1 YMLRELRLN
10 NLAIIKKVDL
20 EFNNGLIALT
30 GETGAGKSILLDG
43 ISLLIGERSSIDMI
57 RAGAN
62 NLFAEGVFS
71 LTQDQIV
78 KLSKLG
84 FEIEDEELIISRYL
98 DKDLKSKIT
107 VNGMRITVSKLK
119 ELMSNVLDLVG
130 QHEHQYLL
138 NKNYHLELLDKFLDK
153 ETLELKQSIKVI
165 ITELKKINQQV
176 ESIEGEKFAIEEKKD
191 IYEFQI
197 NEIDALNIKNNEDSE
212 LEEEYKILFN
222 AGKIAEKLG
231 DSTQKLKGTEISIL
245 KQLQKVK
252 KNLEQLSTFSDNYSE
267 VFTLID
273 KLYYELDEV
282 SYTIEDMLE
291 EVEIDDSRLE
301 KVIKRIDAINKLKF
315 KYGSTIVEIM
325 TYRDEI
331 QKKLSMID
339 FENDELDK
347 LREKKKNLTKEYFE
361 KSNLLSELRKKAG
374 NMLEE
379 KINEELKDLN
389 MTAAQFKVEF
399 TSREIIRNKGIDEVE
414 FMMSTNVGED
424 IKPLAKIA
432 SGGEI
437 SRIMLALKTI
447 FSEVDNISLLIF
459 DEIDTGI
466 AGETVK
472 KVANKL
478 KKLSERVQVVCV
490 THSQQIA
497 AKATQQFYIKKEIEN
512 DLTETKVRELNLD
525 ERMREI
531 ARMISGDTITETSI
545 KHAKEIME
553 IE

>member
-1 YMLRELRLN
+1 MLRELRLN

-245 KQLQKVK
+245 KQLQEVK
-252 KNLEQLSTFSDNYSE
+252 KNLEQLATFSDNYSE

-472 KVANKL
+472 RVANKL

>member
-1 YMLRELRLN
+1 MLRELRLN

-222 AGKIAEKLG
+222 AGKISEKLG

-472 KVANKL
+472 RVANKL

>member
-1 YMLRELRLN
+1 MLRELRLN

-43 ISLLIGERSSIDMI
+43 ISLLIGERSSVDMI
-57 RAGAN
+57 RTGAD

-71 LTQDQIV
+71 LTQDQIE
-78 KLSKLG
+78 KLTKLG
-84 FEIEDEELIISRYL
+84 FEIEDEELIVARYL
-98 DKDLKSKIT
+98 DKNLKSKIT

-153 ETLELKQSIKVI
+153 ETLELKQNIKAI

-176 ESIEGEKFAIEEKKD
+176 ESIEQEKAAIEEKKD

-197 NEIDALNIKNNEDSE
+197 NEIDSLNIKNNEDVE

-231 DSTQKLKGTEISIL
+231 DSTQKLKGTEVSIL

-252 KNLEQLSTFSDNYSE
+252 KNLEQLSTISDNYSE
-267 VFTLID
+267 TFALID

-315 KYGSTIVEIM
+315 KYGSTTIEIM
-325 TYRDEI
+325 AYRDDI

-339 FENDELDK
+339 FENDELEK
-347 LREKKKNLTKEYFE
+347 LREKKKNITKEYFE
-361 KSNLLSELRKKAG
+361 KSSILSELRKKAG

-379 KINEELKDLN
+379 KINIELKDLN
-389 MTAAQFKVEF
+389 MTAARFKVEF
-399 TSREIIRNKGIDEVE
+399 TSKDIIRSKGIDEIE

-424 IKPLAKIA
+424 LKPLAKIA
-432 SGGEI
+432 SGGEV

-466 AGETVK
+466 SGETVK

-512 DLTETKVRELNLD
+512 DLTETKVRVLNTD
-525 ERMREI
+525 ERIREI

>member
-1 YMLRELRLN
+1 ELRLN

-472 KVANKL
+472 RVANKL

>member
-1 YMLRELRLN
+1 MLRELRLN

-43 ISLLIGERSSIDMI
+43 ISLLIGERSSVDMI
-57 RAGAN
+57 RTGAD

-71 LTQDQIV
+71 LTQDQIE
-78 KLSKLG
+78 KLTKLG
-84 FEIEDEELIISRYL
+84 FEIEDEELIVARYL
-98 DKDLKSKIT
+98 DKNLKSKIT

-153 ETLELKQSIKVI
+153 ETLELKQNIKAI

-176 ESIEGEKFAIEEKKD
+176 ESIEQEKAAIEEKKD

-197 NEIDALNIKNNEDSE
+197 NEIDSLNIKNNEDVE

-231 DSTQKLKGTEISIL
+231 DSTQKLKGTEVSIL

-252 KNLEQLSTFSDNYSE
+252 KNLEQLSTISDNYSE
-267 VFTLID
+267 TFALID

-315 KYGSTIVEIM
+315 KYGSTTIEIM
-325 TYRDEI
+325 AYRDDI

-339 FENDELDK
+339 FENDELEK
-347 LREKKKNLTKEYFE
+347 LREKKKNITKEYFE
-361 KSNLLSELRKKAG
+361 KSSILSELRKKAG

-379 KINEELKDLN
+379 KINIELKDLN
-389 MTAAQFKVEF
+389 MTAARFKVEF
-399 TSREIIRNKGIDEVE
+399 TSKDIIRSKGIDEIE

-424 IKPLAKIA
+424 LKPLAKIA
-432 SGGEI
+432 SGGEV

-466 AGETVK
+466 SG
-472 KVANKL
+472 KVANETGKVMQTMAENMQLLVITHLPQVASKGNYQL
-478 KKLSERVQVVCV
+478 KVYKEVVDETTQTNV
-490 THSQQIA
+490 IELSQQ
-497 AKATQQFYIKKEIEN
+497 QRLE
-512 DLTETKVRELNLD
+512 
-525 ERMREI
+525 EI
-531 ARMISGDTITETSI
+531 AQMISGSELTDAAINQ
-545 KHAKEIME
+545 AKELMNLN
-553 IE
+553 

>member
-1 YMLRELRLN
+1 MLRELRLN

-424 IKPLAKIA
+424 IKPLGKIA

-472 KVANKL
+472 RVANKL

>member
-1 YMLRELRLN
+1 MLRELRLN

-222 AGKIAEKLG
+222 AGKIAEELG

-472 KVANKL
+472 RVANKL

>member
-1 YMLRELRLN
+1 MLRELRLN

-43 ISLLIGERSSIDMI
+43 ISLLIGERSSVDMI
-57 RAGAN
+57 RTGAD

-71 LTQDQIV
+71 LTQDQIE
-78 KLSKLG
+78 KSTKLG
-84 FEIEDEELIISRYL
+84 FEIEDEELIVARYL
-98 DKDLKSKIT
+98 DKNLKSKIT

-153 ETLELKQSIKVI
+153 ETLELKQNIKAI

-176 ESIEGEKFAIEEKKD
+176 ESIEQEKAAIEEKKD

-197 NEIDALNIKNNEDSE
+197 NEIDALNIKNNEDVK

-231 DSTQKLKGTEISIL
+231 DSTQKLKGTEVSIL

-252 KNLEQLSTFSDNYSE
+252 KNLEQLSTISDNYSE
-267 VFTLID
+267 TFALID

-315 KYGSTIVEIM
+315 KYGSTTIEIM
-325 TYRDEI
+325 AYRDDI

-339 FENDELDK
+339 FENDELEK
-347 LREKKKNLTKEYFE
+347 LREKKKNITKEYFE
-361 KSNLLSELRKKAG
+361 KSSILSELRKKAG

-379 KINEELKDLN
+379 KINIELKDLN
-389 MTAAQFKVEF
+389 MTAARFKVEF
-399 TSREIIRNKGIDEVE
+399 TSKDIIRSKGIDEIE

-424 IKPLAKIA
+424 LKPLAKIA
-432 SGGEI
+432 SGGEV

-466 AGETVK
+466 SGETVK

-512 DLTETKVRELNLD
+512 DLTETKVRELNTD
-525 ERMREI
+525 ERIREI

>member
-1 YMLRELRLN
+1 MLRELRLN

-176 ESIEGEKFAIEEKKD
+176 ESIEQEKAAIEEKKD

-374 NMLEE
+374 NILEE

-472 KVANKL
+472 RVANKL

>member
-1 YMLRELRLN
+1 MLRELRLN

-301 KVIKRIDAINKLKF
+301 KVIKRIDAMNKLKF

-472 KVANKL
+472 RVANKL

>member
-1 YMLRELRLN
+1 MLRELRLN

-71 LTQDQIV
+71 LTQDQIE
-78 KLSKLG
+78 KLTKLG
-84 FEIEDEELIISRYL
+84 FEIEDEELIVARYL
-98 DKDLKSKIT
+98 DKNLKSKIT

-153 ETLELKQSIKVI
+153 ETLELKQNIKAI

-176 ESIEGEKFAIEEKKD
+176 ESIEQEKAAIEEKKD

-197 NEIDALNIKNNEDSE
+197 NEIDALNIKNNEDVK

-231 DSTQKLKGTEISIL
+231 DSTQKLKGTEVSIL

-252 KNLEQLSTFSDNYSE
+252 KNLEQLSTISDNYSE
-267 VFTLID
+267 TFTLID

-315 KYGSTIVEIM
+315 KYGSTTIEIM
-325 TYRDEI
+325 AYRDDI

-339 FENDELDK
+339 FENDELEK
-347 LREKKKNLTKEYFE
+347 LREKKKNITKEYFE
-361 KSNLLSELRKKAG
+361 KSSILSELRKKAG
-374 NMLEE
+374 NILEE
-379 KINEELKDLN
+379 KINIELKDLN
-389 MTAAQFKVEF
+389 MTAARFKVEF
-399 TSREIIRNKGIDEVE
+399 TSKDIIRSKGIDEIE
-414 FMMSTNVGED
+414 FMMSTNAGED
-424 IKPLAKIA
+424 LKPLAKIA
-432 SGGEI
+432 SGGEV

-466 AGETVK
+466 SGETVK

-512 DLTETKVRELNLD
+512 DLTETKVRELNTD
-525 ERMREI
+525 ERIREI

>member
-1 YMLRELRLN
+1 MLRELRLN

-20 EFNNGLIALT
+20 EFNDGLIALT

-472 KVANKL
+472 RVANKL

>member
-1 YMLRELRLN
+1 MLRELRLN

-231 DSTQKLKGTEISIL
+231 DSTQKLKGTEVSIL

-315 KYGSTIVEIM
+315 KYGSTTIEIM

-472 KVANKL
+472 RVANKL

>member
-1 YMLRELRLN
+1 MLRELRLN

-176 ESIEGEKFAIEEKKD
+176 KSIEGEKFAIEEKKD

-472 KVANKL
+472 RVANKL

>member
-1 YMLRELRLN
+1 MLRELRLN

-472 KVANKL
+472 RVANKL

-531 ARMISGDTITETSI
+531 ARMISGDTITETSL
-545 KHAKEIME
+545 KLPKAIMGLE
-553 IE
+553 

>member
-1 YMLRELRLN
+1 MLRELRLN

-315 KYGSTIVEIM
+315 KYGSTTIEIM

-472 KVANKL
+472 RVANKL

>member
-1 YMLRELRLN
+1 MLRELRLN

-30 GETGAGKSILLDG
+30 VETGAGKSILLDG

-472 KVANKL
+472 RVANKL

>member
-1 YMLRELRLN
+1 MLRELRLN

-71 LTQDQIV
+71 LTQDQIE
-78 KLSKLG
+78 KLTKLG
-84 FEIEDEELIISRYL
+84 FEIEDEELIVARYL
-98 DKDLKSKIT
+98 DKNLKSKIT

-153 ETLELKQSIKVI
+153 ETLELKQNIKAI

-176 ESIEGEKFAIEEKKD
+176 ESIEQEKAAIEEKKD

-197 NEIDALNIKNNEDSE
+197 NEIDALNIKNNEDVE

-231 DSTQKLKGTEISIL
+231 DSTQKLKGTEVSIL

-252 KNLEQLSTFSDNYSE
+252 KNLEQLSTISDNYSE
-267 VFTLID
+267 TFALID

-315 KYGSTIVEIM
+315 KYGSTTIEIM
-325 TYRDEI
+325 AYRDDI

-339 FENDELDK
+339 FENDELEK
-347 LREKKKNLTKEYFE
+347 LREKKKNITKEYFE
-361 KSNLLSELRKKAG
+361 KSSILSELRKKAG

-379 KINEELKDLN
+379 KINIELKDLN
-389 MTAAQFKVEF
+389 MTAARFKVEF
-399 TSREIIRNKGIDEVE
+399 TSKDIIRSKGIDEIE

-424 IKPLAKIA
+424 LKPLAKIA
-432 SGGEI
+432 SGGEV

-466 AGETVK
+466 SGETVK

-512 DLTETKVRELNLD
+512 DLTETKVRELNTD
-525 ERMREI
+525 ERIREI

>member
-1 YMLRELRLN
+1 MLRELRLN

-43 ISLLIGERSSIDMI
+43 ISLLIGERSSVDMI
-57 RAGAN
+57 RTGAD

-71 LTQDQIV
+71 LTQDQIE
-78 KLSKLG
+78 KLTKLG
-84 FEIEDEELIISRYL
+84 FEIEDEELIVARYL
-98 DKDLKSKIT
+98 DKNLKSKIT

-153 ETLELKQSIKVI
+153 ETLELKQNIKAI

-176 ESIEGEKFAIEEKKD
+176 ESIEQEKAAIEEKKD

-197 NEIDALNIKNNEDSE
+197 NEIDSLNIKNNEDVE

-231 DSTQKLKGTEISIL
+231 DSTQKLKGTEVSIL

-252 KNLEQLSTFSDNYSE
+252 KNLEQLSTISDNYSE
-267 VFTLID
+267 TFALID

-315 KYGSTIVEIM
+315 KYGSTTIEIM
-325 TYRDEI
+325 AYRDDI

-339 FENDELDK
+339 FENDELEK
-347 LREKKKNLTKEYFE
+347 LREKKKNITKEYFE
-361 KSNLLSELRKKAG
+361 KSSILSELRKKAG

-379 KINEELKDLN
+379 KINIELKDLN
-389 MTAAQFKVEF
+389 MTAARFKVEF
-399 TSREIIRNKGIDEVE
+399 TSKDIIRSKGIDEIE

-424 IKPLAKIA
+424 LKPLAKIA
-432 SGGEI
+432 SGGEV

-466 AGETVK
+466 SGETVK
-472 KVANKL
+472 RVANKL

-525 ERMREI
+525 ERIREI

>member
-1 YMLRELRLN
+1 MLRELRLN

-138 NKNYHLELLDKFLDK
+138 NKNYHLELLDKFSDK

-472 KVANKL
+472 RVANKL

>member
-1 YMLRELRLN
+1 MLRELRLN

-71 LTQDQIV
+71 LTQDQIE
-78 KLSKLG
+78 KLTKLG
-84 FEIEDEELIISRYL
+84 FEIEDEELIVARYL
-98 DKDLKSKIT
+98 DKNLKSKIT

-153 ETLELKQSIKVI
+153 ETLELKQNIKAI

-176 ESIEGEKFAIEEKKD
+176 ESIEQEKAAIEEKKD

-197 NEIDALNIKNNEDSE
+197 NEIDSLNIKNNEDVE

-231 DSTQKLKGTEISIL
+231 DSTQKLKGTEVSIL

-252 KNLEQLSTFSDNYSE
+252 KNLEQLSTISDNYSE
-267 VFTLID
+267 TFALID

-315 KYGSTIVEIM
+315 KYGSTTIEIM
-325 TYRDEI
+325 AYRDDI

-339 FENDELDK
+339 FENDELEK
-347 LREKKKNLTKEYFE
+347 LREKKKNITKEYFE
-361 KSNLLSELRKKAG
+361 KSSILSELRKKAG

-379 KINEELKDLN
+379 KINIELKDLN
-389 MTAAQFKVEF
+389 MTAARFKVEF
-399 TSREIIRNKGIDEVE
+399 TSKDIIRSKGIDEIE

-424 IKPLAKIA
+424 LKPLAKIA
-432 SGGEI
+432 SGGEV

-466 AGETVK
+466 SGETVK

-512 DLTETKVRELNLD
+512 DLTETKVRELNTD
-525 ERMREI
+525 ERIREI

>member
-1 YMLRELRLN
+1 MLRELRLN

-347 LREKKKNLTKEYFE
+347 LREKKKNLTQEYFE
-361 KSNLLSELRKKAG
+361 KSNLLRELRTKAG
-374 NMLEE
+374 HMLEE

-472 KVANKL
+472 RVANKL

>member
-1 YMLRELRLN
+1 
-10 NLAIIKKVDL
+10 
-20 EFNNGLIALT
+20 
-30 GETGAGKSILLDG
+30 
-43 ISLLIGERSSIDMI
+43 
-57 RAGAN
+57 
-62 NLFAEGVFS
+62 
-71 LTQDQIV
+71 
-78 KLSKLG
+78 
-84 FEIEDEELIISRYL
+84 
-98 DKDLKSKIT
+98 
-107 VNGMRITVSKLK
+107 
-119 ELMSNVLDLVG
+119 
-130 QHEHQYLL
+130 
-138 NKNYHLELLDKFLDK
+138 LELLDKFLDK
-153 ETLELKQSIKVI
+153 ETLELKQSIKAI

-176 ESIEGEKFAIEEKKD
+176 ESIEQEKFAIEEKKD

-197 NEIDALNIKNNEDSE
+197 NEIDSLNIKNNEDVE

-231 DSTQKLKGTEISIL
+231 DSTQKLKGTEVSIL

-252 KNLEQLSTFSDNYSE
+252 KNLEQLSTISDNYSE
-267 VFTLID
+267 TFALID

-315 KYGSTIVEIM
+315 KYGSTTIEIM
-325 TYRDEI
+325 AYRDDI

-339 FENDELDK
+339 FENDELEK
-347 LREKKKNLTKEYFE
+347 LREKKKNITKEYFE
-361 KSNLLSELRKKAG
+361 KSSILSELRKKAG

-379 KINEELKDLN
+379 KINIELKDLN
-389 MTAAQFKVEF
+389 MTAARFKVEF
-399 TSREIIRNKGIDEVE
+399 TSKDIIRSKGIDEVE

-472 KVANKL
+472 RVANKL

>member
-1 YMLRELRLN
+1 M
-10 NLAIIKKVDL
+10 
-20 EFNNGLIALT
+20 
-30 GETGAGKSILLDG
+30 
-43 ISLLIGERSSIDMI
+43 
-57 RAGAN
+57 
-62 NLFAEGVFS
+62 
-71 LTQDQIV
+71 
-78 KLSKLG
+78 
-84 FEIEDEELIISRYL
+84 
-98 DKDLKSKIT
+98 
-107 VNGMRITVSKLK
+107 
-119 ELMSNVLDLVG
+119 
-130 QHEHQYLL
+130 
-138 NKNYHLELLDKFLDK
+138 
-153 ETLELKQSIKVI
+153 
-165 ITELKKINQQV
+165 
-176 ESIEGEKFAIEEKKD
+176 
-191 IYEFQI
+191 
-197 NEIDALNIKNNEDSE
+197 
-212 LEEEYKILFN
+212 
-222 AGKIAEKLG
+222 
-231 DSTQKLKGTEISIL
+231 
-245 KQLQKVK
+245 
-252 KNLEQLSTFSDNYSE
+252 
-267 VFTLID
+267 ID

-472 KVANKL
+472 RVANKL

>member
-1 YMLRELRLN
+1 MLRELRLN

-43 ISLLIGERSSIDMI
+43 ISLLIGERSSVDMI
-57 RAGAN
+57 RTGAD

-71 LTQDQIV
+71 LTQDQIE
-78 KLSKLG
+78 KLTKLG
-84 FEIEDEELIISRYL
+84 FEIEDEELIVARYL
-98 DKDLKSKIT
+98 DKNLKSKIT

-153 ETLELKQSIKVI
+153 ETLELKQNIKAI

-176 ESIEGEKFAIEEKKD
+176 ESIEQEKAAIEEKKD

-197 NEIDALNIKNNEDSE
+197 NEIDALNIKNNEDVE

-231 DSTQKLKGTEISIL
+231 DSTQKLKGTEVSIL

-252 KNLEQLSTFSDNYSE
+252 KNLEQLSTISDNYSE
-267 VFTLID
+267 TFALID

-315 KYGSTIVEIM
+315 KYGSTTIEIM
-325 TYRDEI
+325 AYRDDI

-339 FENDELDK
+339 FENDELEK
-347 LREKKKNLTKEYFE
+347 LREKKKDITKEYFE
-361 KSNLLSELRKKAG
+361 KSSVLSELRKKAG

-379 KINEELKDLN
+379 KINIELKDLN
-389 MTAAQFKVEF
+389 MTAARFKVEF
-399 TSREIIRNKGIDEVE
+399 TSKDIIRSKGIDEIE

-424 IKPLAKIA
+424 LKPLAKIA
-432 SGGEI
+432 SGGEV

-466 AGETVK
+466 SGETVK
-472 KVANKL
+472 KVASKL

-512 DLTETKVRELNLD
+512 DLTETKVRELNTD
-525 ERMREI
+525 ERIREI

>member
-1 YMLRELRLN
+1 MLN

-472 KVANKL
+472 RVANKL

>member
-1 YMLRELRLN
+1 MLRELRLN

-374 NMLEE
+374 NILEE

-472 KVANKL
+472 RVANKL

>member
-1 YMLRELRLN
+1 MLRELRLN

-176 ESIEGEKFAIEEKKD
+176 ESIEGEKVAIEEKKD

-472 KVANKL
+472 RVANKL

>member
-1 YMLRELRLN
+1 MLRELRLN

-43 ISLLIGERSSIDMI
+43 ISLLIGERSSVDMI
-57 RAGAN
+57 RTGAD

-71 LTQDQIV
+71 LTQDQIE
-78 KLSKLG
+78 KLTKLG
-84 FEIEDEELIISRYL
+84 FEIEDEELIVARYL
-98 DKDLKSKIT
+98 DKNLKSKIT

-153 ETLELKQSIKVI
+153 ETLELKQNIKAI

-176 ESIEGEKFAIEEKKD
+176 ESIEQEKAAIEEKKD

-197 NEIDALNIKNNEDSE
+197 NEIDALNIKNNEDIE

-252 KNLEQLSTFSDNYSE
+252 KNLEQLSTISDNYSE
-267 VFTLID
+267 TFALID

-315 KYGSTIVEIM
+315 KYGSTTIEIM
-325 TYRDEI
+325 AYRDDI

-339 FENDELDK
+339 FENDELEK
-347 LREKKKNLTKEYFE
+347 LREKKKNITKEYFE
-361 KSNLLSELRKKAG
+361 KSSILSELRKKAG

-379 KINEELKDLN
+379 KINIELKDLN
-389 MTAAQFKVEF
+389 MTAARFKVEF
-399 TSREIIRNKGIDEVE
+399 TSKDIIRSKGIDEIE

-424 IKPLAKIA
+424 LKPLAKIA

-472 KVANKL
+472 RVANKL